1 MNSPVNAIAI
11 ETDLRSTWPDWNR
24 QTAAIQRFIR
34 RDARGLRGMWGIQ
47 DMAFLDSNQP
57 WVRKRSDSIPSLDRI
72 PSSPSSPSRGNFK
85 ISDFKISDFY
95 PKSSSLSIPQLV
107 VLLVAIGTGLV
118 RVFKLSVALL
128 LALLSATSVVPRV
141 AADDGC
147 YEDALVCP
155 NGVVL
160 QRDPQLNCEFPPCP
174 T

>member
-1 MNSPVNAIAI
+1 M
-11 ETDLRSTWPDWNR
+11 
-24 QTAAIQRFIR
+24 IR
-34 RDARGLRGMWGIQ
+34 EAMTPML
-47 DMAFLDSNQP
+47 
-57 WVRKRSDSIPSLDRI
+57 
-72 PSSPSSPSRGNFK
+72 
-85 ISDFKISDFY
+85 
-95 PKSSSLSIPQLV
+95 
-107 VLLVAIGTGLV
+107 
-118 RVFKLSVALL
+118 RVFKLKLSLSLSVALL